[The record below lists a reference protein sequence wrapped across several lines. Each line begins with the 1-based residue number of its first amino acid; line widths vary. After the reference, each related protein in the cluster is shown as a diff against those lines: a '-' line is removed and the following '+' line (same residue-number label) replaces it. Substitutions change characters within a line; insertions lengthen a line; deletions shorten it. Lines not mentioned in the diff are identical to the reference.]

1 MGKIKKL
8 IIVLT
13 IIAAILLTA
22 AIGMMIAFWSS
33 KNTIEPYEILGLS
46 FAGGSLIIDAIAYI
60 LNRRM
65 TEDKED

>member
-33 KNTIEPYEILGLS
+33 NTTEPYEILGLS